1 MFCGSGVCT
10 CLSDYVA
17 IAGYCWPKV
26 NPGES
31 GCVEDLQCE
40 AVWPGAKCSSSGL
53 CECPTKTVPSR
64 TRDGTVCVAA
74 GVPPSCPLPEPNN
87 PDLPNPATILANP
100 KSHPLG
106 PDTYMPVLC
115 TSMSNEV
122 RSSNG
127 GDGST
132 WCVYPDGDHDVYIAD
147 IYNCVPHPQV
157 NPDFFPEYSDTVDGI
172 CCHSRAYV
180 CIQSMEQG
188 DEPSIPRWWYN
199 SITGTCSQ
207 FLWDPNQ
214 SENVSPNN
222 FRTIEHCESYC
233 RDSKL

>member
-1 MFCGSGVCT
+1 M
-10 CLSDYVA
+10 
-17 IAGYCWPKV
+17 
-26 NPGES
+26 
-31 GCVEDLQCE
+31 
-40 AVWPGAKCSSSGL
+40 
-53 CECPTKTVPSR
+53 
-64 TRDGTVCVAA
+64 
-74 GVPPSCPLPEPNN
+74 
-87 PDLPNPATILANP
+87 PNPSTILAN
-100 KSHPLG
+100 SLTHPLG
-106 PDTYMPVLC
+106 PETYMPVLC

-122 RSSNG
+122 RNSNG

-132 WCVYPDGDHDVYIAD
+132 WCIYPDGDQDIYIAD
-147 IYNCVPHPQV
+147 TFNCVPHPQV
-157 NPDFFPEYSDTVDGI
+157 NPDFFPEYSDTIDGI

-180 CIQSMEQG
+180 CIQPLEQG

-214 SENVSPNN
+214 AEGVSPNN